1 MALQSGVGSDRSRKK
16 RRIAQDA
23 GQQEAV
29 LSHGGKRQLPCAADS
44 HNDPC
49 ANAVP
54 YHLTQK

>member
-1 MALQSGVGSDRSRKK
+1 MALQSWVGLDRSRKK
-16 RRIAQDA
+16 RRITQDE
-23 GQQEAV
+23 GQQGAV
-29 LSHGGKRQLPCAADS
+29 LGHVGKRQLPCAADS